1 MGLERDMVDGARTA
15 TGDEILV
22 AGLFTFL
29 NGPTGLGSTP
39 GNPRAHTAGPLAGAH
54 ARGNG
59 DDGGDGRAGR
69 VRGRGHLLR
78 GLVRSGAVAATTAAA
93 TPDGHPRL
101 VVAVSPTRVYLLRQA
116 PGPGDRLCLAH
127 TFDRRRV
134 DVSIHARQESR
145 TLTLEDTWTRER
157 FELEGERSPEAQVTA
172 TMHALSGIHD
182 LAS

>member
-15 TGDEILV
+15 TGDEIRV
-22 AGLFTFL
+22 AGLFTL
-29 NGPTGLGSTP
+29 LDGPNGLGST
-39 GNPRAHTAGPLAGAH
+39 RAHAAGSLGAH
-54 ARGNG
+54 GGGNG
-59 DDGGDGRAGR
+59 DNRGDGRAGR
-69 VRGRGHLLR
+69 VRGRGHLRR
-78 GLVRSGAVAATTAAA
+78 GLARSGAVTATAT
-93 TPDGHPRL
+93 TPDGQPRL

-134 DVSIHARQESR
+134 DVSIHARQGSS

-157 FELEGERSPEAQVTA
+157 FELEGERSPEAHVTA